1 MVPLYAARVQDLG
14 PGANHRAT
22 CPDRGT
28 IDAYGFAPRLPE
40 VHTSSWLG
48 RGAATDVRCHSVV
61 SITRLRAPPAPA

>member
-40 VHTSSWLG
+40 VHTSSWL
-48 RGAATDVRCHSVV
+48 RSRCRDRCS
-61 SITRLRAPPAPA
+61 PPFCR